1 MRELLVVLLISAVWI
16 SAVPS
21 SRAAIG
27 ANGDLNCLVHPYTT
41 IIVSAPVAGLL
52 ESVAVDR
59 GDLVKEGQTLAML
72 DTSLER
78 ASGAVAHAQAELT
91 NRYLADLE
99 LQRTAAE
106 VSLRT
111 IRSPIN
117 GVVVERFMS
126 PGEFPKQEKILKLAQ
141 INPLRI
147 EAYAPVSLLGKIAV
161 GMEASVKMED
171 PVSGLHKAKVTIVD
185 RVVDGASGTFGIRL
199 ELPNPDLKFP
209 AGLKCSVRF
218 GPRQETR

>member
-1 MRELLVVLLISAVWI
+1 MRASILVLLIGSVWM
-16 SAVPS
+16 SGAPS
-21 SRAAIG
+21 SQAAVG

-41 IIVSAPVAGLL
+41 IIVSAPVAGLRDTGM
-52 ESVAVDR
+52 VAR
-59 GDLVKEGQTLAML
+59 GDLVKEGQRVAML
-72 DTSLER
+72 DTSVER

-91 NRYLADLE
+91 NRHLADLE

-209 AGLKCSVRF
+209 AGLK
-218 GPRQETR
+218 